1 MISMNHYSYPH
12 DHEMKHSNIDH
23 LIHLE
28 MKQENIM
35 GSSSSSSG
43 AGGQHHL
50 HHHLHP
56 IHHQVGHMIDHDPS
70 SLIYFN
76 QNRPPIYQS
85 QQELQTQLNNNT
97 NNEQSSIKLSN
108 ETEYNQYNNTNNN
121 KSDSLNRVLSMSDS
135 INTFETKLN
144 HLGVENQFSDDD
156 DDDDDENSSSSSSN
170 SSTNNSS
177 ISSRQSCKNITD
189 NKSSGNNQTVLN
201 NNNYNSET
209 VNTNSNKKIEETTDN
224 NNKSSSPVEKLKMKS
239 DQHIDMKS
247 CVSDVC
253 EEVKMN
259 PVNQTQSSPN
269 SKQTADSD
277 EAVSVYKKFKMND
290 TQILNMN
297 AKTAKQQT
305 EQSEMDTEKNN
316 DSIEMSST

>member
-1 MISMNHYSYPH
+1 MNHYSYPH

-35 GSSSSSSG
+35 GSSSG

-56 IHHQVGHMIDHDPS
+56 IHHQGGHMIDHDPS

-108 ETEYNQYNNTNNN
+108 ETEYNQYNNNTNN

-135 INTFETKLN
+135 IIKFETKLN

-156 DDDDDENSSSSSSN
+156 DDDDDENSSSSN
-170 SSTNNSS
+170 STAS
-177 ISSRQSCKNITD
+177 ISSRQSSKNITD

-201 NNNYNSET
+201 NNNNDNYNSET

-224 NNKSSSPVEKLKMKS
+224 NNSSSPVEKLKMKS
-239 DQHIDMKS
+239 DQQIDMKS

-253 EEVKMN
+253 EEMKMN
-259 PVNQTQSSPN
+259 PN
-269 SKQTADSD
+269 SD

-297 AKTAKQQT
+297 AKATKQQT

-316 DSIEMSST
+316 DSIEMPST

>member
-35 GSSSSSSG
+35 GSG

-56 IHHQVGHMIDHDPS
+56 IHHQGGHMIDHDSS

-85 QQELQTQLNNNT
+85 QQELQTQLNNNNT

-108 ETEYNQYNNTNNN
+108 ETEYNQYNNNTIN

-135 INTFETKLN
+135 IITFETKLN

-156 DDDDDENSSSSSSN
+156 DDDDDDENSSSSN
-170 SSTNNSS
+170 STSS
-177 ISSRQSCKNITD
+177 ISSRQSSKNITD
-189 NKSSGNNQTVLN
+189 NNKSSGNNQTVLN
-201 NNNYNSET
+201 NNNNDNYNSET
-209 VNTNSNKKIEETTDN
+209 VNTNTNKKIEETTDN
-224 NNKSSSPVEKLKMKS
+224 NNSSSPVEKLKMKS

-253 EEVKMN
+253 EEMKMN

-269 SKQTADSD
+269 SKKTADSD

-297 AKTAKQQT
+297 AKATKQQT

-316 DSIEMSST
+316 DSIEMPST